1 MLHDLPLRAHPCHGI
16 DSPSQ
21 NLVLDVQNCDGDVQD
36 VGTFITLRCFL
47 SLVRRNSLVV
57 MGAYQQLILEVLLL
71 LLLLLLSLL
80 LLGKHKAYVQLLS
93 RWVKQ

>member
-1 MLHDLPLRAHPCHGI
+1 MGY
-16 DSPSQ
+16 SPSQ

-71 LLLLLLSLL
+71 LLLLLLLSLLL